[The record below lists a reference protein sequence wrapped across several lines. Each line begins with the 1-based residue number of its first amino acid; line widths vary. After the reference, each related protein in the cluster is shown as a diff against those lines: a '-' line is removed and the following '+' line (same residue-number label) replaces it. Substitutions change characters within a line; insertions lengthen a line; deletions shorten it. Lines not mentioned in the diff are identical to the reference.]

1 MRKSFYEKRKEFL
14 TNKLEKEVS
23 KLQNRARFVSLVASG
38 QLKVGN
44 RTKQDLLVELEV
56 CVFFCRLCSPFLAIG
71 VCQEIWRN
79 RRRFRLFVE
88 YFPLELDKRENES
101 THNRKEQERNRT
113 QRIARCHRIGH
124 LQNRTCRVA

>member
-56 CVFFCRLCSPFLAIG
+56 CVILVVCAQFF
-71 VCQEIWRN
+71 
-79 RRRFRLFVE
+79 
-88 YFPLELDKRENES
+88 
-101 THNRKEQERNRT
+101 
-113 QRIARCHRIGH
+113 
-124 LQNRTCRVA
+124 